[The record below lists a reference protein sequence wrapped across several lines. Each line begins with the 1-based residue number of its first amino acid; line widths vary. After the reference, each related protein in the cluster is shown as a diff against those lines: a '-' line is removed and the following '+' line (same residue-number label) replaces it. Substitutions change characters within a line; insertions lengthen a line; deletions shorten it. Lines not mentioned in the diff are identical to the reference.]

1 MFRALRRARQKQ
13 KYSFNNPASTS
24 GRDSIESRAKSVSVE
39 LNVEREGLNDHWD
52 SNQSIKKNKTYSLSL
67 SLILNSL
74 PFGSTKGSATN
85 D

>member
-52 SNQSIKKNKTYSLSL
+52 SNQSIKKIKPIHSLFL
-67 SLILNSL
+67 L
-74 PFGSTKGSATN
+74 F
-85 D
+85 